1 MSQAKYYSLRI
12 RRDLVSKLYLQAR
25 SLNVPMTQLSDRIVA
40 DSLGQRGVARSR
52 LATRF
57 SVPPATINSWAAG
70 LSGGKTNDFP
80 SMVRMDLA

>member
-40 DSLGQRGVARSR
+40 DSLGQRGVA
-52 LATRF
+52 
-57 SVPPATINSWAAG
+57 
-70 LSGGKTNDFP
+70 
-80 SMVRMDLA
+80 